1 MEKYDFIEIEKTD
14 SHYREVLGAVV
25 GLAKTCGNNTSTD
38 ETVKLMCDTL
48 REINNKENIVDD
60 KMHCGKKT
68 AEQML
73 ERLHG
78 EKYNISPGCAVCQAR
93 CGNTDDYDIALIL
106 DEEPVKRGI
115 KEKLIRG
122 VTVMAEAAGRDSS
135 LYADDEFRL
144 VFTGALTVLSY
155 DMSVKGL
162 ENGLEQVEKWSV
174 EE

>member
-1 MEKYDFIEIEKTD
+1 M
-14 SHYREVLGAVV
+14 
-25 GLAKTCGNNTSTD
+25 
-38 ETVKLMCDTL
+38 
-48 REINNKENIVDD
+48 
-60 KMHCGKKT
+60 
-68 AEQML
+68 
-73 ERLHG
+73 
-78 EKYNISPGCAVCQAR
+78 
-93 CGNTDDYDIALIL
+93 
-106 DEEPVKRGI
+106 KRGI

-162 ENGLEQVEKWSV
+162 ENGLKQVEKWSV

>member
-1 MEKYDFIEIEKTD
+1 MEKYDFIEIKKTD
-14 SHYREVLGAVV
+14 SHYRAVLGAVV
-25 GLAKTCGNNTSTD
+25 GLAKTCGNNPYTD
-38 ETVKLMCDTL
+38 ETIKLMCDTL
-48 REINNKENIVDD
+48 SELNSTENIVDG
-60 KMHCGKKT
+60 KASCGEKK

-73 ERLHG
+73 ERLHA

-106 DEEPVKRGI
+106 DEEPVKLDI
-115 KEKLIRG
+115 KEKLIRC
-122 VTVMAEAAGRDSS
+122 VVSMAEAAGRDTA

-144 VFTGALTVLSY
+144 VFTGTLTVLSY

-162 ENGLEQVEKWSV
+162 ENALEQAKKWDV

>member
-25 GLAKTCGNNTSTD
+25 GLAKTCGNNPYTD

-73 ERLHG
+73 ERLHR
-78 EKYNISPGCAVCQAR
+78 EKYNISPAVPCVR
-93 CGNTDDYDIALIL
+93 RD
-106 DEEPVKRGI
+106 
-115 KEKLIRG
+115 
-122 VTVMAEAAGRDSS
+122 AGTR
-135 LYADDEFRL
+135 
-144 VFTGALTVLSY
+144 TITT
-155 DMSVKGL
+155 
-162 ENGLEQVEKWSV
+162 
-174 EE
+174 

>member
-1 MEKYDFIEIEKTD
+1 MGKYDFIEIEKTD
-14 SHYREVLGAVV
+14 SHYRAVLGAVV
-25 GLAKTCGNNTSTD
+25 GLAKTCGNNPYTD
-38 ETVKLMCDTL
+38 ETIKLMCDTL
-48 REINNKENIVDD
+48 AELNSTENIVD
-60 KMHCGKKT
+60 GKVSCDEKT

-73 ERLHG
+73 EMLHG

-106 DEEPVKRGI
+106 DEEPVKLEI
-115 KEKLIRG
+115 KEKLIRC
-122 VTVMAEAAGRDSS
+122 VTAMAEAAGRDTA

-162 ENGLEQVEKWSV
+162 ENALEQAKKWDV